1 MNPGET
7 DQGQFREAIHIL
19 GEGGLVIAPT
29 ETFYGILGDASS
41 QEAVTRLLKLKKR
54 GFGKPVPL
62 IAGSVEIVRQMTREI
77 PDLFEPLVREFWPG
91 PLTLVMEA
99 AEGVPGG
106 ITAGT
111 GTIGIRIPAQSPAL
125 DLARYFRQA
134 LTATSANFEGQDAP
148 RSTGEIDPVLAGKVD
163 LVIDGGQTPGVL
175 PSTVLN
181 LIPDPPALI
190 RSGVLGEEVKEFLRR
205 QYQ

>member
-1 MNPGET
+1 LNPGVT
-7 DQGQFREAIHIL
+7 DQGQFREAIRIL
-19 GEGGLVIAPT
+19 GEGGLVMAPT

-41 QEAVTRLLKLKKR
+41 QTAVNRLLELKKR

-62 IAGSVEIVRQMTREI
+62 IAGSVEIVRAMAREI

-91 PLTLVMEA
+91 PLTLVLEA

-106 ITAGT
+106 ISAGT
-111 GTIGIRIPAQSPAL
+111 GTIGIRVPAPSLAL
-125 DLARYFRQA
+125 DLTRYFRRA
-134 LTATSANFEGQDAP
+134 LTATSANFEGKTAP
-148 RSTGEIDPVLAGKVD
+148 RAVREIDPVLAGEVD

-181 LIPDPPALI
+181 LIPDPPVMI
-190 RSGVLGEEVKEFLRR
+190 RSGILGEEVKEFLR
-205 QYQ
+205 QQMQ